1 MYVEASSKI
10 EAEWSELGSASWKPP
25 PMVHAQHLPFSKISY
40 LYVVV
45 LLAKIMQATLIF
57 PEIHLAVRT
66 SECQKGSTSAESAL

>member
-1 MYVEASSKI
+1 MVRARLGILETAANRACTALTLLQDILFIRCSTSK
-10 EAEWSELGSASWKPP
+10 
-25 PMVHAQHLPFSKISY
+25 
-40 LYVVV
+40 V